1 MSNMPEK
8 VIHMREDS
16 GQEQG
21 GLSRVFHFVDRLNYW
36 IGRVVSFLVIVMV
49 ATIMFE
55 VIARYFFASPTMWVT
70 ELNIYILCAYI
81 LLAGG
86 STLAKSEHVRVD
98 IFWSNLSK
106 RRKALADVVTSVL
119 LFSFCAALVWKGWE
133 MAWRSLIN
141 GSTSAEAMCW
151 PLFPSQ
157 VMVPLGGLL
166 LGLQGLAKL
175 WRDIMTLRM
184 GAK

>member
-1 MSNMPEK
+1 MFGDK
-8 VIHMREDS
+8 
-16 GQEQG
+16 GQKPCS
-21 GLSRVFHFVDRLNYW
+21 LSRVFHFVDRLNYW
-36 IGRVVSFLVIVMV
+36 IGRVVSFLVIIMMV
-49 ATIMFE
+49 TIMYE
-55 VIARYFFASPTMWVT
+55 VIARYFFNSPTMWVT

-86 STLAKSEHVRVD
+86 SALAKNEHVRVD
-98 IFWSNLSK
+98 LFWSTLSE
-106 RRKALADVVTSVL
+106 RRKALADVVTSIL

-141 GSTSAEAMCW
+141 GSTSAEAMAW

-175 WRDIMTLRM
+175 WRDILILRK